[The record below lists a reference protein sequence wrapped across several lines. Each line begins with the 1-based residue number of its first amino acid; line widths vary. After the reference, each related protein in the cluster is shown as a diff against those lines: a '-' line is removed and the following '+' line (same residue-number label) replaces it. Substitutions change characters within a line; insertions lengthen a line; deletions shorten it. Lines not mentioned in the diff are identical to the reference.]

1 MVSHNIR
8 THEFLGLLM
17 IFIGTAWAGYGLY
30 LIMLYSNLILI
41 PGQELIKA
49 LHGPLFVGVGAV
61 ITVLGSIEL
70 REILPGKNR

>member
-1 MVSHNIR
+1 
-8 THEFLGLLM
+8 M
-17 IFIGTAWAGYGLY
+17 IFIGLTWAGYGLY

-49 LHGPLFVGVGAV
+49 LHGPVFVGLGAV
-61 ITVLGSIEL
+61 IAILGSIEL

>member
-1 MVSHNIR
+1 MVSHNIK

-49 LHGPLFVGVGAV
+49 LHAPLFVGVGAV

>member
-1 MVSHNIR
+1 MASHNVKM
-8 THEFLGLLM
+8 HEFIGLLM
-17 IFIGTAWAGYGLY
+17 IFIGTTWAGYGLY

-49 LHGPLFVGVGAV
+49 LHGPVFVGLGVV
-61 ITVLGSIEL
+61 IAVLGSIEL